1 MATIGVGDARIGF
14 AVEGP
19 DDGIPLLLFHGTT
32 MDRRAWDM
40 VRPAMTG
47 GYRFV
52 MVEFPGSGESSMP
65 TAPLTVE
72 GLARDG
78 LAVMDEVGVD
88 RFHVAGYSLGAVVA
102 LGLAAIAPERVLSA
116 TSLCGWAT
124 TDARMK
130 FTFDLWKRLIETDR
144 ELFMRYAVAD
154 GFTAGA
160 IAALEPM
167 LAGVI
172 ALGAQELAPGSVAH
186 LALDE
191 DVDISDEL
199 KNVTCPT
206 LVIGAVE
213 DRWVDIGHSRQLA
226 AEIPNARLAELPA
239 GHVVIQELPAEV
251 AAQIDAHI
259 AGVASA

>member
-1 MATIGVGDARIGF
+1 MATIDVGGSLVGY

-19 DDGIPLLLFHGTT
+19 DDGIPLLLVHGTT

-47 GYRFV
+47 HYRFV

-65 TAPLTVE
+65 TEALTVD

-78 LAVMDEVGVD
+78 LRVMDTLGID
-88 RFHVAGYSLGAVVA
+88 RFHTAGYSLGAVVA
-102 LGLAAIAPERVLSA
+102 LGIAAIAPERVLSV
-116 TSLCGWAT
+116 TSLCGWAK
-124 TDARMK
+124 TDARMR
-130 FTFDLWKRLIETDR
+130 FTFDLWKRLIETDPA
-144 ELFMRYAVAD
+144 LFMRYAVAD
-154 GFTAGA
+154 GFTNGA
-160 IAALEPM
+160 ITALEPM
-167 LAGVI
+167 LGDVI
-172 ALGAQELAPGSVAH
+172 ALGAQELAPGSAAH

-191 DVDISDEL
+191 VVDISDVL
-199 KNVTCPT
+199 QQITCPT

-213 DRWVDIGHSRQLA
+213 DRWVDISHSRQLA